1 MLPWA
6 AMALLLLIHHLIHR
20 GFFPGPKG
28 VGLDYSFFL
37 PMMLDNYHW
46 YLVNGWWTPPW
57 FTPGFCGGQP
67 AFPDPQSMYH
77 SLPQLL
83 VLAMDPLAAVYA
95 TMLASTA
102 AGLVGMYQLLR
113 RVFRCGAATALLGA
127 GLFAGNGFSA
137 SSLLLGHLTFHGV
150 MLAPWLALALLGSPD
165 EPRAFGPRSLVAG
178 VLGGLLSAY
187 WISSGMAVMLPP
199 TLVSVVGVAALHGST
214 GGSWRGFAR
223 RFALVGAV
231 GIGLS
236 LSKLSAVLAFM
247 EVAPRDYYLLPGM
260 DSPWQALR
268 LAAIALFLSPP
279 DIAPIASEH
288 LVNNQLNLGR
298 GAFELGVTPVPVVV
312 ALVAL
317 GASLRRVWRTRSMGA
332 AGAAPA
338 RLGWIAVLA
347 LVLAVPVAVNT
358 YTPEWN
364 AFLKR
369 LPLLGSVSNL
379 FRWYYVYIPLVAAG
393 TAIALERAALGRRA
407 RTGLALALLAAAL
420 AFHVASDR
428 EFYRAQ
434 PYQPD
439 VIVAA
444 WGDARTSQRL
454 PPIRGIGVFTD
465 VSGAEVEPLFRND
478 LVATGLSQLRCYNP
492 AFGYA
497 LEKFPRKTLHRGSV
511 FEVVDGRLNLKDPAC
526 YVFPAENGCSPGDH
540 FPLARKADAERFSQY
555 RTHAF
560 VRSRRQLWADRVTR
574 VAVALV
580 PLLLLGAGG
589 WAIRQR
595 AARRGD
601 PQVEPGRRPV
611 GGPPRRRPR
620 P

>member
-6 AMALLLLIHHLIHR
+6 AMASMLVIHHLIYR

-46 YLVNGWWTPPW
+46 TLGNGWWTPPW

-95 TMLASTA
+95 TMLASTGA
-102 AGLVGMYQLLR
+102 ALVGMYLLLR
-113 RVFRCGAATALLGA
+113 LAFRCGAATALLGA
-127 GLFAGNGFSA
+127 GLFAFNGFFA
-137 SSLLLGHLTFHGV
+137 SSLLLGHLPFHGV
-150 MLAPWLALALLGSPD
+150 MLTPWVALALLWSPD
-165 EPRAFGPRSLVAG
+165 APRSFGPRSLVAG
-178 VLGGLLSAY
+178 TLGGALSAY

-199 TLVSVVGVAALHGST
+199 TLIGLVGLAALHGIA
-214 GGSWRGFAR
+214 GGSRRGFAR

-236 LSKLSAVLAFM
+236 LSKLSAMLAFM

-260 DSPWQALR
+260 DSAWHALR
-268 LAAIALFLSPP
+268 LAALALFVSPP

-298 GAFELGVTPVPVVV
+298 GAFEFGVTLVPVAV
-312 ALVAL
+312 AIVAL
-317 GASLRRVWRTRSMGA
+317 GASGRRAWRCRSMRA
-332 AGAAPA
+332 VRVAPA
-338 RLGWIAVLA
+338 RLGWIAVFA
-347 LVLAVPVAVNT
+347 LVLAVPVAVTT

-379 FRWYYVYIPLVAAG
+379 FRWYYVYVPLVAAG
-393 TAIALERAALGRRA
+393 TAIALERSALGPRA
-407 RTGLALALLAAAL
+407 RTGLALAGLTAML

-444 WGDARTSQRL
+444 WGDARSSHEV

-465 VSGAEVEPLFRND
+465 VSGGEVEPLFRND

-497 LEKFPRKTLHRGSV
+497 LESFPRKTLHRGSV
-511 FEVVDGRLNLKDPAC
+511 FDVTDGRLNLKDPAC

-540 FPLARKADAERFSQY
+540 FPLARKADAALFSRY
-555 RTHAF
+555 RAYPF
-560 VRSRRQLWADRVTR
+560 VRSRRQLWADGVTR
-574 VAVALV
+574 IAVATV
-580 PLLLLGAGG
+580 PLLLLLGGG
-589 WAIRQR
+589 WWSIQQR
-595 AARRGD
+595 ATRVGD
-601 PQVEPGRRPV
+601 REAAG
-611 GGPPRRRPR
+611 
-620 P
+620 